1 MQNSAPKRIP
11 ELDAVR
17 GLAAFSVVVFHY
29 FLLLKASPQSSL
41 DGAYHLTHILALTP
55 LGLFWAGHQAVVL
68 FFILSGFVLTLMLEG
83 GHLRY
88 GQYLL
93 RRLTR
98 LYLPYMAAVGIG
110 VMLEFAVDPTH
121 MATLGHWINKF
132 WSWPITGKSLA
143 QHATVVGEF
152 NSDRYDFTIWSL
164 VHEIRISL
172 VFPLLLLLVSRT
184 RWWVSLTAL
193 LSLSAAMI
201 LLRYG
206 AFHGWGSCFSFAD
219 KDGLT
224 NYTLTFHYL
233 LAFGV
238 GASLAH
244 NRGAIK
250 SWYHSLSTG
259 KRGLLVLLS
268 LLLYIDGGRFARW
281 LGPSM
286 MVIGDWPIMVGAAG
300 LLIVSAFSVRAS
312 RVLLIRPFR
321 WLGRISYSLYLF
333 HPLVLLATLHLL
345 YGRVPLPVS
354 LAIGFVVT
362 FPLSDLAWRL
372 FERPAVRLS
381 RRFSAPTS
389 KPRRSHGS
397 RRIDYAS
404 HLGSSGP

>member
-1 MQNSAPKRIP
+1 
-11 ELDAVR
+11 
-17 GLAAFSVVVFHY
+17 
-29 FLLLKASPQSSL
+29 
-41 DGAYHLTHILALTP
+41 
-55 LGLFWAGHQAVVL
+55 
-68 FFILSGFVLTLMLEG
+68 MLEG
-83 GHLRY
+83 SHLRY

-98 LYLPYMAAVGIG
+98 LYLPYIAAVGLG
-110 VMLEFAVDPTH
+110 VLLEFAVDPTH
-121 MATLGHWINKF
+121 MAALGHWINKF

-184 RWWVSLTAL
+184 RWWASLTAL

-206 AFHGWGSCFSFAD
+206 AFHGWGTFFSLAD
-219 KDGLT
+219 KEGLT

-238 GASLAH
+238 GANLAH
-244 NRGAIK
+244 HRDAIK
-250 SWYHSLSTG
+250 SWYDGLSTG
-259 KRGLLVLLS
+259 KRWLMVLS
-268 LLLYIDGGRFARW
+268 ALLLYIDGGRFSRW

-286 MVIGDWPIMVGAAG
+286 MVVGDWPIMVGAAG
-300 LLIVSAFSVRAS
+300 LLIVSAFSFQAS
-312 RVLLIRPFR
+312 RLLLMRPIR

-333 HPLVLLATLHLL
+333 HPLVLLASLHLL
-345 YGRVPLPVS
+345 YGRVSLPVS
-354 LAIGFVVT
+354 LAIGFVAT

-372 FERPAVRLS
+372 FESPAVRLS
-381 RRFSAPTS
+381 RRFSASTS
-389 KPRRSHGS
+389 KPRRTQGS

-404 HLGSSGP
+404 HLGQSES